1 MIKLYCKIVIK
12 SCLFISK
19 SINFDLPL
27 IFNNWFSFSTDSYRC
42 ETSCS
47 FKGFLKINNESTK
60 KLGREAL
67 INNAISSWNE
77 IIKYISSN
85 KMLGDVPT
93 FKLKPLL
100 KKHFL
105 ETYNTS

>member
-1 MIKLYCKIVIK
+1 MIKLHGKIIIK
-12 SCLFISK
+12 KYLFFSK

-27 IFNNWFSFSTDSYRC
+27 IFNNWFSFSAGSYRC
-42 ETSCS
+42 ETFCS